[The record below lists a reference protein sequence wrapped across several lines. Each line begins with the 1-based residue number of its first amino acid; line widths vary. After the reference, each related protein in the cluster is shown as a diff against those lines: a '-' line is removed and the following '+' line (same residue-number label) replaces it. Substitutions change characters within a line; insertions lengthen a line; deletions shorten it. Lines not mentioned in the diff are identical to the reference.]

1 MTELLEIINWSVKNG
16 TSSQV
21 LEKKKKKKTGK
32 PVPEKVPMDEVNNY
46 IQLPDPSLS
55 KVLESY
61 IKPASVISL

>member
-1 MTELLEIINWSVKNG
+1 MVPPPKYLK
-16 TSSQV
+16 
-21 LEKKKKKKTGK
+21 KKKKKKTGK